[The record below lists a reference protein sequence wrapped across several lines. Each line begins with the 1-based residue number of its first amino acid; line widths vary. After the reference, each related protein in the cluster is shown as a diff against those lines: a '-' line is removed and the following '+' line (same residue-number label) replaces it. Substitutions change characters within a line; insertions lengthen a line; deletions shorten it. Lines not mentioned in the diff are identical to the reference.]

1 MLQQTHRAWWC
12 CLCATFWN
20 EAFSNK
26 FVNKW
31 SPHSTGQ
38 TSPRLP
44 NTPNKKVSNLSGK
57 YWDGEWV
64 DAWQLVDHM
73 ADTMCQWPVVAVLH
87 ALFWLFFQQVNLDS
101 TGVCLTVWCMVYQKK
116 HRLIGWDWLA
126 CGSVRLVWLSFTVD
140 VSFIILLSALLT
152 AVDIVAKYCLV
163 PSTVVSIR
171 MLITFLFILSYFVT
185 TFYALMLESVVFF
198 NIVESRP
205 RDEIDHV

>member
-64 DAWQLVDHM
+64 DAWQLVDNM
-73 ADTMCQWPVVAVLH
+73 ADTMCQWPVLAVLH

-101 TGVCLTVWCMVYQKK
+101 TGVCLTVWCMVYRKK

-163 PSTVVSIR
+163 PAHRQLFPSECWSHSSLYSVILSQ
-171 MLITFLFILSYFVT
+171 LFILWCLNLLCFSI
-185 TFYALMLESVVFF
+185 LLSRDLEM
-198 NIVESRP
+198 R
-205 RDEIDHV
+205 